1 MRRRASVCPAPV
13 LDAMVVEALE
23 GSPRP
28 LSAYHIADRLQGR
41 RGAAQVASVYR
52 SIERLTEAGR
62 VERVETLSAYR
73 LSERRTG
80 ILLVCG
86 RCGMTRTLAMP
97 AMRMDIAVEVLASGF
112 RLGRLVIE
120 AVGRCTQCPDGTP
133 LP

>member
-1 MRRRASVCPAPV
+1 MRRRASICPAPV
-13 LDAMVVEALE
+13 LDAMVVQVLE

-28 LSAYHIADRLQGR
+28 LSAYHIADRLEGR

-52 SIERLTEAGR
+52 SIARLTEAGR

-80 ILLVCG
+80 VLLVCEQ
-86 RCGMTRTLAMP
+86 CGMTRTLAMP
-97 AMRMDIAVEVLASGF
+97 AMRMVVTAEILASGF
-112 RLGRLVIE
+112 GLGRLVIE
-120 AVGRCTQCPDGTP
+120 ALGRCAQCADGTP